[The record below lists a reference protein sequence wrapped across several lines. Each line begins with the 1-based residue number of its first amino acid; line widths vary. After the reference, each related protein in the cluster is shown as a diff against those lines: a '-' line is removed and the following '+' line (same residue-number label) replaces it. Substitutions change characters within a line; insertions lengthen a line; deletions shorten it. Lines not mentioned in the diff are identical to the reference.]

1 MTDVYRT
8 IANRSEGLYKDKGSK
23 FLAFAL
29 PVEGLDEVYLE
40 LEQFRKSYFDARH
53 ICYAYMLGTEGEQ
66 YRANDDG
73 EPSGTAGRPILG
85 QIRSFGLSNVLV
97 VVVRYFGG
105 VLLGTGGLTSAYKT
119 AAAAALSNAKILE
132 KTLDVGISLSFEY
145 PYTNEVM
152 SIIKDCGAKILDP
165 QYEELCSMSLS
176 IRLSKLDELKERLS
190 KVESLLINNNE

>member
-29 PVEGLDEVYLE
+29 PVEGLEEVHLE

-53 ICYAYMLGTEGEQ
+53 ICYAYMLGAEAEQ

-119 AAAAALSNAKILE
+119 AAAAALSNARILE
-132 KTLDVGISLSFEY
+132 KTLDVGICLSFEY

-165 QYEELCSMSLS
+165 QYKELCSMSLS

>member
-1 MTDVYRT
+1 MTDEYRT
-8 IANRSEGLYKDKGSK
+8 IASRSEGLYKDKGSK

-29 PVEGLDEVYLE
+29 PVDNLEDVQQE

-53 ICYAYMLGTEGEQ
+53 ICYAYTLGLEGEQ

-85 QIRSFGLSNVLV
+85 QIRSFGLINVLV

-119 AAAAALSNAKILE
+119 AAAAALSNARVLE
-132 KTLDVGISLSFEY
+132 KTLDAQISLSFEY

-152 SIIKDCGAKILDP
+152 SIIKDCGAQIIRPK
-165 QYEELCSMSLS
+165 YEELCSMNLD
-176 IRLSKLDELKERLS
+176 IRLSKLDELKKRLS
-190 KVESLLINNNE
+190 KVDSLHIKNNE

>member
-1 MTDVYRT
+1 MTDTYRT

-29 PVEGLDEVYLE
+29 PVEGLEEVHLE

-53 ICYAYMLGTEGEQ
+53 ICYAYMLGAEAEQ

-119 AAAAALSNAKILE
+119 AAAAALSNARILE
-132 KTLDVGISLSFEY
+132 KTLDAEICLSFEY

-152 SIIKDCGAKILDP
+152 SVIKDYGAKIIDP
-165 QYEELCSMSLS
+165 KYEELCSMSLS
-176 IRLSKLDELKERLS
+176 IRQSKLNELKERLS
-190 KVESLLINNNE
+190 KVESLLIINNE

>member
-29 PVEGLDEVYLE
+29 PVEGLLEVHQE
-40 LEQFRKSYFDARH
+40 LEQFKKSYFDARH
-53 ICYAYMLGTEGEQ
+53 ICYAYMLGVEGEQ

-85 QIRSFGLSNVLV
+85 QIRSFRLSNVLV

-105 VLLGTGGLTSAYKT
+105 VLLGTGGLTTAYKT
-119 AAAAALSNAKILE
+119 AAAAALSNARILE
-132 KTLDVGISLSFEY
+132 KTLDAEISLSFEY

-152 SIIKDCGAKILDP
+152 NVINECGAQIVNP
-165 QYEELCSMSLS
+165 QYQELCSMSLS
-176 IRLSKLDELKERLS
+176 IRLSKVEELKERLS
-190 KVESLLINNNE
+190 KVESLHIKNNE

>member
-1 MTDVYRT
+1 MIDTYRT

-29 PVEGLDEVYLE
+29 PVEGLEEINQE

-53 ICYAYMLGTEGEQ
+53 VCYAYMLGVDGEQ
-66 YRANDDG
+66 YRVYDDG

-105 VLLGTGGLTSAYKT
+105 ILLGTGGLTVAYKT
-119 AAAAALSNAKILE
+119 AAAAALSNARILE
-132 KTLDVGISLSFEY
+132 KTLDARIGLSFEY

-152 SIIKDCGAKILDP
+152 SIIKDCEAQIIDP
-165 QYEELCSMSLS
+165 RYEEHCSMRLS
-176 IRLSKLDELKERLS
+176 IRQGRLDELKERLS
-190 KVESLLINNNE
+190 KVESVLITSDE